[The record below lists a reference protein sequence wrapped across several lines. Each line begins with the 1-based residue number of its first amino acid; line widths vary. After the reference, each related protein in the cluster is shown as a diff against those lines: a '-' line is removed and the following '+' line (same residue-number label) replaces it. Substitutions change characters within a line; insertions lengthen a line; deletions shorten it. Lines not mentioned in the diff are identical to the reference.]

1 MNFKGLGRIPPA
13 TCKYNIDTA
22 EVYTGTCTV
31 CTCSFN
37 AFLQFFY
44 VVVAYSLQ
52 LEYKSNILTGSLI
65 LRSSVVYTLCERS
78 EYYYDCRWKSKKM
91 RGGLGMRLNM
101 LEAIC

>member
-52 LEYKSNILTGSLI
+52 LEYKSNIQVASFSGLLWFI
-65 LRSSVVYTLCERS
+65 LYVS
-78 EYYYDCRWKSKKM
+78 EVSITMIADGKVRK
-91 RGGLGMRLNM
+91 
-101 LEAIC
+101 